1 VSNPSKRRHVGI
13 EVRHNRN
20 CASKRGGN
28 CSCQP
33 AYRAEAWSARD
44 QRRIRKTFPTLAAA
58 RAWRHDAAV
67 AIRRGTLSLRGD
79 QTLADA
85 AAEWLAGARA
95 GAILTRSGDP
105 YKPSAIRAYDE
116 ALRMRV
122 LPELGKRKLCE
133 LTRVD
138 LQRFVG
144 RLMGL
149 GLGAS
154 TVRNTLIPV
163 RAIYRH
169 AIAYGEVSLNPATGL
184 QLPAVRGMRDRVAAP
199 EEASKLLELVPDRDR
214 AIWATTMYAGL
225 RRGELL
231 ALRWS
236 DIDFDRSLI
245 HVERGWDMYE
255 GIIGPKSRAGTR
267 TVPMVRALRAHLA
280 AHQLLTG
287 ARRHFVFGRSEDLP
301 FNERAVSNRA
311 NKAWAAAGLTGITL
325 HECRHTYASLMIA
338 AGVNAKALSSYMG
351 HSSVTITL
359 DRYGHLFPGNESEA
373 ANLLDA
379 YLARR

>member
-1 VSNPSKRRHVGI
+1 MSSRSNRHVGI
-13 EVRHNRN
+13 EVRHKGT
-20 CASKRGGN
+20 CASRRGKK

-33 AYRAEAWSARD
+33 SYRGEAWSARD
-44 QRRIRKTFPTLAAA
+44 ERRIRKTFPTLAAA
-58 RAWRHDAAV
+58 KAWRHDAAV
-67 AIRRGTLSLRGD
+67 AIRRGTLSVTGD
-79 QTLADA
+79 QTLSEA
-85 AAEWLAGARA
+85 ATEWLAGARA
-95 GAILTRSGDP
+95 GAILTRSGDA

-116 ALRMRV
+116 ALRIRV
-122 LPELGKRKLCE
+122 LPELGRRKLSE

-149 GLGAS
+149 GLSAS

-169 AIAYGEVSLNPATGL
+169 AIAYGEVSVNPTTGL
-184 QLPAVRGMRDRVAAP
+184 QLPAVRGRRDRVAAP
-199 EEASKLLELVPDRDR
+199 EEASNLLELVPDGDR
-214 AIWATTMYAGL
+214 AIWATATYAGL

-231 ALRWS
+231 ALRWT
-236 DIDFDRSLI
+236 DIDFDNSLI
-245 HVERGWDMYE
+245 RVERGWDMYE
-255 GIIGPKSRAGTR
+255 GVISPKSRAGLR
-267 TVPMVRALRAHLA
+267 TVPMVRALRVHLA

-287 ARRHFVFGRSEDLP
+287 RRRGLAFGRSADVP
-301 FNERAVSNRA
+301 FNEHAISNRA
-311 NKAWAAAGLTGITL
+311 KKAWAAADLPGLTL

-338 AGVNAKALSSYMG
+338 AGVNAKALSTYMG

-359 DRYGHLFPGNESEA
+359 DRYGHLFPGNEAEA

-379 YLARR
+379 YLAQG